1 MGKTNWKRVFL
12 GGLLA
17 MAVIRIL
24 GYLASV
30 FYLEKVWHP
39 AMEALGLST
48 QFSVEL
54 IVFMFARSL
63 GVGILA
69 VWLYSAILP
78 RYGAGP
84 KTAVIA
90 GLAVWILND
99 VLPAIT
105 LGEAGLYPANV
116 LVINSLTSLVRYTI
130 ATLAGAWIYKE
141 EQ

>member
-1 MGKTNWKRVFL
+1 M
-12 GGLLA
+12 
-17 MAVIRIL
+17 
-24 GYLASV
+24 
-30 FYLEKVWHP
+30 
-39 AMEALGLST
+39 
-48 QFSVEL
+48 
-54 IVFMFARSL
+54 
-63 GVGILA
+63 GILA
-69 VWLYSAILP
+69 VWLYSTIRP

-84 KTAVIA
+84 KTAVVA

-99 VLPAIT
+99 VLPAVT

>member
-69 VWLYSAILP
+69 VW
-78 RYGAGP
+78 
-84 KTAVIA
+84 
-90 GLAVWILND
+90 ILND
-99 VLPAIT
+99 VLPAIA